1 MYPNNY
7 NDSYLNNLIDQ
18 LKNNSRLEEEV
29 ESGILEYKLRL
40 DKCDANSLKKL
51 ESQMLWRINEGKLLY
66 NIFRAY
72 YVLGIQDDGQLG
84 YMKTEIINNSIKN
97 LKIICENANLKIDYI
112 FKYKYDDNM
121 ISICV
126 IKKTISKHLP
136 EINIM
141 LLGNTF
147 TEKTTFLGN
156 LCYNTIDDSS
166 GKSKL
171 LILKHKHE
179 INSGK
184 TSSIHYEIIGIT
196 NEKEIIN
203 YRNSSLDFNNSWDK
217 IFAKSDYI
225 INIFDTPGDIKY
237 SKTTYNALFNINP
250 DIVLLFTNEFDINTN
265 MNLLIEKIK
274 ILIGLEKK
282 FYLIFTKDDK
292 NINKLQN
299 ELIKNEIIY
308 DLTNFDET
316 NDLYSNNIYYLIL
329 NNQSV
334 ESFNNFK
341 KILLNNIIDYNS
353 FKKIN
358 TNKVN
363 LHDNNNNNDVCF
375 NIYDIFDIPILNKNI
390 IISGYLI
397 SGILEINK
405 DYYLNNTKIKLIN
418 IHNKNIDCDK
428 LYSRETGCLEIVF
441 LENKININKFMTIH
455 NNLNNI
461 IQNNILISIKNFTNS
476 KISKIIEDD
485 IYIHSKYF
493 SNIFQIEEKIEK
505 DSNIILK
512 LKTNHK
518 IIINKINF
526 NINSKCLI
534 KIGENNIVGEI
545 IKNY

>member
-156 LCYNTIDDSS
+156 LCYDTIDDSN

-196 NEKEIIN
+196 NEKKIIN

-316 NDLYSNNIYYLIL
+316 NDLCSNNIYYLIL

-428 LYSRETGCLEIVF
+428 LYSRETGCLEIEF

-476 KISKIIEDD
+476 KINEDD

-518 IIINKINF
+518 IMINKINF

-534 KIGENNIVGEI
+534 KIGENNIIGEI